1 MPWPKTVF
9 AQNTQD
15 PFHAFT
21 LRKWIYK
28 KHKFKQSVCM
38 KCEIK
43 LYTRNIASEHIL
55 FGAESLNR
63 PK

>member
-1 MPWPKTVF
+1 MHLHLENGYT
-9 AQNTQD
+9 
-15 PFHAFT
+15 
-21 LRKWIYK
+21 K
-28 KHKFKQSVCM
+28 KHTFKQSVCM